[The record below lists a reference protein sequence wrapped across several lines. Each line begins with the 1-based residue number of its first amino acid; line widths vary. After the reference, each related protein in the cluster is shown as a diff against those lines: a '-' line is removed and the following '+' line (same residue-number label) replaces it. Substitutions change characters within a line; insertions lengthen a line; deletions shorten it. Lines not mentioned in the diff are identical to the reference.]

1 MVQGSAKD
9 YIVARCGAKAFSKL
23 KSSGEFEEDAGF
35 CNRSDVLAEH
45 LLPVRQV
52 SRKFG
57 GRKFSLGCGS
67 SSYVVVDAVVVVIVG
82 AEKHLGTTPG

>member
-1 MVQGSAKD
+1 M
-9 YIVARCGAKAFSKL
+9 ARCGAKAFSKL

-67 SSYVVVDAVVVVIVG
+67 SRRSSYVVVDAVVVVVG